1 MAPEPEGHGDAAPG
15 PPTRRRGRDESPE
28 ERADRM
34 WADLLQEL
42 RVAQTGVQI
51 LFGVLFIAV
60 FQPAFT
66 DLGDTDRALYVTAV
80 VLGAASA
87 GSLIGPVSL
96 HRMVAGRRIKPQT
109 VVIAARMAR
118 TGLLLLAVTTVL
130 TLLMLLR
137 VALDDT
143 LAAWLAGAVGV
154 WLFTLWF
161 ALPLWVRRHYTSRE

>member
-1 MAPEPEGHGDAAPG
+1 
-15 PPTRRRGRDESPE
+15 
-28 ERADRM
+28 M

-87 GSLIGPVSL
+87 GSSSARCPCTGWSRAAASSRRRWCSPPGWPGP
-96 HRMVAGRRIKPQT
+96 GCCC
-109 VVIAARMAR
+109 
-118 TGLLLLAVTTVL
+118 
-130 TLLMLLR
+130 
-137 VALDDT
+137 
-143 LAAWLAGAVGV
+143 
-154 WLFTLWF
+154 
-161 ALPLWVRRHYTSRE
+161 SR